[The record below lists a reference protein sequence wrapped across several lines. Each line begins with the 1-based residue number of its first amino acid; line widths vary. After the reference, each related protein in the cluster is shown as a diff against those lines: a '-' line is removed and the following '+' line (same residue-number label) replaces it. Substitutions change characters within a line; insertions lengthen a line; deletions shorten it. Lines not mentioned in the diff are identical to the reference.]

1 MPKKIITSDE
11 VTIAEANKFMEKAKD
26 DLSEFQRRTYD
37 YTIKFTKTDVKIAQ
51 NLVKKLEKKF
61 NLSKKEVI
69 QVTNCLPKTIE
80 ELRSILTVKGKVIL
94 TSDLEKMLS
103 IINEAAEKAELKKS
117 KKKEKSKSKT

>member
-1 MPKKIITSDE
+1 MPKKIITSNE
-11 VTIAEANKFMEKAKD
+11 VTIAEAKKFMEKTKEE
-26 DLSEFQRRTYD
+26 LSEFQRRTYD

-80 ELRSILTVKGKVIL
+80 ELRSILTVKGKVVL
-94 TSDLEKMLS
+94 TSDLEKMLL
-103 IINEAAEKAELKKS
+103 IINEASEKAELKKT
-117 KKKEKSKSKT
+117 KKEKRKKK